1 MRFHIIAVG
10 RLRRGVEGD
19 LFEHFQGRIR
29 WPLDIHEI
37 DDRKSGTD
45 GRKAREGKSIL
56 AAIPDDAI
64 VATLDEKGRDLG
76 SEDLAARI
84 GDWRDSGVRDMA
96 FVIGGADGLAEDVRR
111 RADLV
116 LAFGRATWP
125 HLLVR
130 GMLAEQLYRAQQIL
144 SGHPYHRP

>member
-84 GDWRDSGVRDMA
+84 GDWRDSGIRDMA

>member
-1 MRFHIIAVG
+1 MRFHIIAIG

-125 HLLVR
+125 HLIVR

-144 SGHPYHRP
+144 AGHPYHRV

>member
-1 MRFHIIAVG
+1 MRIHIIAVG
-10 RLRRGVEGD
+10 RMRRGIEGD
-19 LFEHFQGRIR
+19 LFQHFQSRIR
-29 WPLDIHEI
+29 WPLDILEL
-37 DDRKSGTD
+37 DDRKSGTR
-45 GRKAREGKSIL
+45 GRKVREGKSIL
-56 AAIPDDAI
+56 AAIPDGAM
-64 VATLDEKGRDLG
+64 VAVLDEKGRNHS
-76 SEDLAARI
+76 SEDLATRI
-84 GDWRDSGVRDMA
+84 GDWRDSGIGDVA

-144 SGHPYHRP
+144 AGHPYHRA

>member
-10 RLRRGVEGD
+10 RLRRSVEGD
-19 LFEHFQGRIR
+19 LFEHFQCRIR

-37 DDRKSGTD
+37 DDRKFGTN
-45 GRKAREGKSIL
+45 GRKTREGKSIL
-56 AAIPDDAI
+56 ATIPEGAM
-64 VATLDEKGRDLG
+64 VAALDEKGRDLG
-76 SEDLAARI
+76 SDNLATQI
-84 GDWRDSGVRDMA
+84 GDWQDFGISDLA
-96 FVIGGADGLAEDVRR
+96 FVIGGAEGLSEDVLR

-130 GMLAEQLYRAQQIL
+130 GMLAEQLYRTQQIL
-144 SGHPYHRP
+144 AGHPYHRA

>member
-37 DDRKSGTD
+37 DDRKYGTD

-84 GDWRDSGVRDMA
+84 GDWRDSGIRDVA
-96 FVIGGADGLAEDVRR
+96 FVIGGVDGLAEDVRR

-144 SGHPYHRP
+144 SGHPYHRA

>member
-56 AAIPDDAI
+56 AAIPDNAI

-84 GDWRDSGVRDMA
+84 GDWRDSGISDVA

-125 HLLVR
+125 HLIVR

-144 SGHPYHRP
+144 AGHPYHRV

>member
-125 HLLVR
+125 HLIVR

-144 SGHPYHRP
+144 AGHPYHRV

>member
-37 DDRKSGTD
+37 DDRKSGTN
-45 GRKAREGKSIL
+45 GRKAREGKLIL
-56 AAIPDDAI
+56 AAIPDGAI
-64 VATLDEKGRDLG
+64 VTAMDERGRDLG

-84 GDWRDSGVRDMA
+84 GDWRDSGIRDVA

-125 HLLVR
+125 HLIVR

-144 SGHPYHRP
+144 AGHPYHRV

>member
-37 DDRKSGTD
+37 DDRKSGTN
-45 GRKAREGKSIL
+45 GRKAREGKLIL
-56 AAIPDDAI
+56 AAIPDGAI
-64 VATLDEKGRDLG
+64 VTAMDERGRDLG

-84 GDWRDSGVRDMA
+84 GDWRDSGIRDVA

-144 SGHPYHRP
+144 SGHPYHRA

>member
-84 GDWRDSGVRDMA
+84 GDWRDSGIRDVA
-96 FVIGGADGLAEDVRR
+96 FVIGGVDGLAEDVRR

-144 SGHPYHRP
+144 SGHPYHRA

>member
-1 MRFHIIAVG
+1 MHFHIIAVG
-10 RLRRGVEGD
+10 RLRRSVEGD

-37 DDRKSGTD
+37 DDRKSGTNH
-45 GRKAREGKSIL
+45 RKAREGKSIL
-56 AAIPDDAI
+56 AAIPGGAI
-64 VATLDEKGRDLG
+64 VAALDEKGRDLG
-76 SEDLAARI
+76 SEDLATRI
-84 GDWRDSGVRDMA
+84 GNWQNSGISDVA
-96 FVIGGADGLAEDVRR
+96 FVIGGAEGLAEDVRR

-125 HLLVR
+125 HLLMR

-144 SGHPYHRP
+144 AGHPYHRA

>member
-1 MRFHIIAVG
+1 MRFHIIAIG
-10 RLRRGVEGD
+10 RLRRGVEGG

-37 DDRKSGTD
+37 DDRKSGTG
-45 GRKAREGKSIL
+45 GRKAREGKLIL
-56 AAIPDDAI
+56 AAIPDGAI
-64 VATLDEKGRDLG
+64 VTALDERGRDLG

-84 GDWRDSGVRDMA
+84 GDWRDSGIGDVA

-125 HLLVR
+125 HLIVR

-144 SGHPYHRP
+144 AGHPYHRV

>member
-37 DDRKSGTD
+37 DDRKYGTD

-84 GDWRDSGVRDMA
+84 GDWRDSGIRDVA
-96 FVIGGADGLAEDVRR
+96 FVIGGVDGLAEDVRR

>member
-19 LFEHFQGRIR
+19 LFEHFQSRIR

-45 GRKAREGKSIL
+45 GRKAREGKAIL
-56 AAIPDDAI
+56 AAIPDGAM
-64 VATLDEKGRDLG
+64 VAVLDGKGRDLG
-76 SEDLAARI
+76 SEGLAARI
-84 GDWRDSGVRDMA
+84 GDWRDSGICDVA

-144 SGHPYHRP
+144 AGHPYHRA